1 MEVIMEIKEIYELI
15 ENIGV
20 FVFSTI
26 SGDEVHSRIAHFNG
40 CDEEGI
46 YFRTMINKPFGRQL
60 IETGKVTV
68 CGITDNKCLG
78 YEENGTPSFPLSYT
92 IRLIG
97 DVKRV
102 EPEVIKEKSKTN
114 KALLSAANDIDK
126 YPAMAEGNFVLY
138 RAKGE
143 VFDVDFDCIHRDHKL
158 LRKRFSFGGISFNPA
173 GVRITDACIGCGKCK
188 EVCTFKAIE
197 EGSPFK
203 VREDRC
209 DDCGSC
215 LLACPV
221 NAIKESLIF

>member
-1 MEVIMEIKEIYELI
+1 MEIKEIYKLI

-26 SGDEVHSRIAHFNG
+26 NGDEVHSRIAHFNG
-40 CDEEGI
+40 CDDDGI
-46 YFRTMINKPFGRQL
+46 YFRTMMNKPFGKQL

-68 CGITDNKCLG
+68 CGITNNKCLG
-78 YEENGTPSFPLSYT
+78 YEEDGTPNFPPSYT

-97 DVKRV
+97 HVKRV
-102 EPEVIKEKSKTN
+102 APEIIKEKSKTN
-114 KALLSAANDIDK
+114 KAFLSAANDIDK

-143 VFDVDFDCIHRDHKL
+143 IFDVDFDCINRDHKL
-158 LRKRFSFGGISFNPA
+158 LRKRFSFGGAPFNPA
-173 GVRITDACIGCGKCK
+173 GVIITDKCIECGKCK

-203 VREDRC
+203 IRENRC

-221 NAIKESLIF
+221 NAIEESLIF

>member
-1 MEVIMEIKEIYELI
+1 MEIKEIYELI